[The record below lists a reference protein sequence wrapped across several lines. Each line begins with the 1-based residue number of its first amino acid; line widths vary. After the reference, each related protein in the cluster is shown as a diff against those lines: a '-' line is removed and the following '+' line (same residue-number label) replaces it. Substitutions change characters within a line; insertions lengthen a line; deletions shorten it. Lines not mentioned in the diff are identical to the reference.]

1 MAWRGLVQATA
12 TNISYRCFQTH
23 LSPKF
28 TSQNSTSATAHAFA
42 SKSNIQLFSGYLI
55 TGINGGHK
63 KADRRSD
70 KEEAAVLKARLT
82 RDLNVILLLL
92 LLSSC
97 HVLLCSWLIHMCCC
111 ASPDLNYC
119 THHKPCMNG
128 ATCSNTGQGSY
139 TCSCRPGFTGA
150 SCETQVNECAG
161 NPCRNGGSCTVSAR
175 RSPRTSALVDI
186 SP

>member
-1 MAWRGLVQATA
+1 M
-12 TNISYRCFQTH
+12 
-23 LSPKF
+23 
-28 TSQNSTSATAHAFA
+28 
-42 SKSNIQLFSGYLI
+42 FSGYLI

-92 LLSSC
+92 LLLSSC
-97 HVLLCSWLIHMCCC
+97 RVLLCSWLIHMCCC

-175 RSPRTSALVDI
+175 RCPPAPLLWLLYHPESFQLQLNHNSVLFLPPPPLTGFGEHLHLYLPSRFLRQQL
-186 SP
+186 